1 MSSATATSAPMA
13 TAEIDVT
20 DEVNIVRMIDT
31 ALESF
36 GGLDVLHNDATDSAS
51 NATDVDIV
59 TLDMAVFDRLVA
71 VNLKGVVMV
80 QERHPAHAR
89 PRRRFD
95 RQHRVDR
102 RQWGAWDPCRLRATK
117 AGIVQFT
124 KSVAAQYGLVASVAT
139 PSQPVSCSRPQS
151 KA

>member
-1 MSSATATSAPMA
+1 MA

-102 RQWGAWDPCRLRATK
+102 RQWGA
-117 AGIVQFT
+117 
-124 KSVAAQYGLVASVAT
+124 
-139 PSQPVSCSRPQS
+139 
-151 KA
+151 